1 MFKFVVAVFSMAVA
15 SAMQVSQEPS
25 AAPEPISAAEVGAQ
39 YAGRFK
45 ENGTPCADRKDKTAC
60 ETKPSG
66 WFTEAQCF
74 WEKDS
79 SKSFLKP
86 DKKQCGAVKDMQECW

>member
-25 AAPEPISAAEVGAQ
+25 AAPVPISAAEVGVQ
-39 YAGRFK
+39 GRFE
-45 ENGTPCADRKDKTAC
+45 ENGTPCADRKDKTEC